1 MASPAQNSDRILRE
15 ARQSLTAQR
24 AGGRR
29 VASIGRGSAEL
40 KSRHLQAKLT
50 RLALAVAG
58 IVIAAMIAGPI
69 IGGIGIVGLFYT
81 VLAAAA
87 AMFVLARYPRLKP
100 PVQARLNEGDVRTMV
115 ARTELWLEAQ
125 RPALPAPA
133 VALVDQLGIQL
144 DALGLQLEGLDPL
157 QPAAVE
163 VRKLVGEHLP
173 EMVSSYRRIPVH
185 LRQEERGGR
194 TPDQQLADGL
204 GKISAEI
211 DQVTRQ
217 LAAGDLDKLAIRGRF
232 LDYKYGGALEGP
244 DDTGNGARE
253 VKP

>member
-1 MASPAQNSDRILRE
+1 LASPAHDSTRTLAE
-15 ARQSLTAQR
+15 ARQSLARQR

-40 KSRHLQAKLT
+40 KARHLKGKLV
-50 RLALAVAG
+50 RVMLALAG
-58 IVIAAMIAGPI
+58 IVIAAMVAGTI
-69 IGGIGIVGLFYT
+69 IGGIGIEGLFLT
-81 VLAAAA
+81 VLAGLT
-87 AMFVLARYPRLKP
+87 AMFILARYPRLKP

-115 ARTELWLEAQ
+115 ARTELWLESQ

-133 VALVDQLGIQL
+133 VELVDQLGVQL

-173 EMVSSYRRIPVH
+173 EMVSSYRRIPAH
-185 LRQEERGGR
+185 LRQEDRGGR

-217 LAAGDLDKLAIRGRF
+217 LAAGDLDKLAVRGRY

-244 DDTGNGARE
+244 DSAPGE
-253 VKP
+253 QS

>member
-1 MASPAQNSDRILRE
+1 MASPAHDSTRTLAE
-15 ARQSLTAQR
+15 ARQSLARQR

-40 KSRHLQAKLT
+40 KARHLKGKLV
-50 RLALAVAG
+50 RVMLALAG
-58 IVIAAMIAGPI
+58 IVIAAMVAGTI
-69 IGGIGIVGLFYT
+69 IGGIGIEGLFLT
-81 VLAAAA
+81 VLAGLT
-87 AMFVLARYPRLKP
+87 AMFILARYPRLKP

-115 ARTELWLEAQ
+115 ARTELWLESQ

-133 VALVDQLGIQL
+133 VELVDQLGVQL

-173 EMVSSYRRIPVH
+173 EMVSSYRRIPAH
-185 LRQEERGGR
+185 LRQEDRGGR

-217 LAAGDLDKLAIRGRF
+217 LAAGDLDKLAVRGRY

-244 DDTGNGARE
+244 DASPGE
-253 VKP
+253 QS

>member
-1 MASPAQNSDRILRE
+1 MASPAHDSARTMAE
-15 ARQSLTAQR
+15 ARQSLTRQR

-40 KSRHLQAKLT
+40 KARHLKGKLV
-50 RLALAVAG
+50 RVMLALAG
-58 IVIAAMIAGPI
+58 IVIAAMVAGTI
-69 IGGIGIVGLFYT
+69 IGGIGIEGLFLT
-81 VLAAAA
+81 VLVGFAV
-87 AMFVLARYPRLKP
+87 MFLLARYPRLKP

-115 ARTELWLEAQ
+115 ARTELWLELQ

-133 VALVDQLGIQL
+133 VELVDQLGVQL

-173 EMVSSYRRIPVH
+173 EMVSSYRRIPAH
-185 LRQEERGGR
+185 LRQEDRGGR

-217 LAAGDLDKLAIRGRF
+217 LAAGDLDKLAVRGRY

-244 DDTGNGARE
+244 DPTPGE
-253 VKP
+253 QT

>member
-1 MASPAQNSDRILRE
+1 MASPAQNSDRIMRE

-29 VASIGRGSAEL
+29 VASIGRGSAGL
-40 KSRHLQAKLT
+40 KSRHLKAKLT

-58 IVIAAMIAGPI
+58 IVIAAMIAGSI
-69 IGGIGIVGLFYT
+69 IGGIGIAGLFYT
-81 VLAAAA
+81 VLAAVA
-87 AMFVLARYPRLKP
+87 AMFVLARYPQLKP

-115 ARTELWLEAQ
+115 ARTELWLESQ

-217 LAAGDLDKLAIRGRF
+217 LAAGDLDQLAIRGRF

-244 DDTGNGARE
+244 DHAGE

>member
-1 MASPAQNSDRILRE
+1 MASPAHNSNRTMAD
-15 ARQSLTAQR
+15 ARRSLAEQR

-29 VASIGRGSAEL
+29 VRPSIGRGSADL
-40 KSRHLQAKLT
+40 KARHLKGKLKRIVAAVAAIVVAAMVVGLVIDGIGFIGLFVT
-50 RLALAVAG
+50 ALAIMCALVA
-58 IVIAAMIAGPI
+58 
-69 IGGIGIVGLFYT
+69 LSS
-81 VLAAAA
+81 
-87 AMFVLARYPRLKP
+87 YPKLKVP
-100 PVQARLNEGDVRTMV
+100 QRANLNEGDVRTMV
-115 ARTELWLEAQ
+115 GRTELWLESQ

-133 VALVDQLGIQL
+133 VELVDQLGVQL

-173 EMVSSYRRIPVH
+173 EMVTSYRRIPAH
-185 LRQEERGGR
+185 LRQEDRGGR

-244 DDTGNGARE
+244 DAPPGE
-253 VKP
+253 KS

>member
-1 MASPAQNSDRILRE
+1 MASPAHDSQAIMTAAQR
-15 ARQSLTAQR
+15 SLAEQR

-29 VASIGRGSAEL
+29 RSIGRGSAQL
-40 KSRHLQAKLT
+40 KARHLKGKLT
-50 RLALAVAG
+50 RLLLALAG
-58 IVIAAMIAGPI
+58 IVIAAMVAGTI

-81 VLAAAA
+81 VLAGLV
-87 AMFVLARYPRLKP
+87 AMFVLARYPQLKP

-115 ARTELWLEAQ
+115 GRTELWLESQ

-133 VALVDQLGIQL
+133 VALVDRLGVQL

-173 EMVSSYRRIPVH
+173 EMVTSYRRIPAH

-244 DDTGNGARE
+244 DDTGNGAGE
-253 VKP
+253 GKP

>member
-1 MASPAQNSDRILRE
+1 MASPAHDSTRTLAE
-15 ARQSLTAQR
+15 ARQSLARQR

-40 KSRHLQAKLT
+40 KARHLKGKLV
-50 RLALAVAG
+50 RVMLALAG
-58 IVIAAMIAGPI
+58 IVIAAMVAGTI
-69 IGGIGIVGLFYT
+69 IGGIGIEGLFLT
-81 VLAAAA
+81 VLAGLT
-87 AMFVLARYPRLKP
+87 AMFILARYPRLKP

-115 ARTELWLEAQ
+115 ARTELWLESQ

-133 VALVDQLGIQL
+133 VELVDQLGVQL

-173 EMVSSYRRIPVH
+173 EMVSSYRRIPAH
-185 LRQEERGGR
+185 LRQEDRGGR

-217 LAAGDLDKLAIRGRF
+217 LAAGDLDKLAVRGRY

-244 DDTGNGARE
+244 DSAPGE
-253 VKP
+253 QS

>member
-1 MASPAQNSDRILRE
+1 MASPAHNSQAIMSAAQR
-15 ARQSLTAQR
+15 SLAEQR

-29 VASIGRGSAEL
+29 RSIGRGSAEL
-40 KSRHLQAKLT
+40 KARHFKAKLT
-50 RLALAVAG
+50 RVVLAVAG
-58 IVIAAMIAGPI
+58 IVIAAMVAGTI
-69 IGGIGIVGLFYT
+69 IGGIGIEGLFYT
-81 VLAAAA
+81 VLAGAA

-100 PVQARLNEGDVRTMV
+100 PVQARINEGDVRTMV
-115 ARTELWLEAQ
+115 GRTELWLEAQ

-133 VALVDQLGIQL
+133 VELVDRLGVQL

-185 LRQEERGGR
+185 LRGEERGGR

-217 LAAGDLDKLAIRGRF
+217 LAAGDLDKLAMRDRF

-244 DDTGNGARE
+244 PADGDKT
-253 VKP
+253 

>member
-1 MASPAQNSDRILRE
+1 MASPAHDSARTLAE
-15 ARQSLTAQR
+15 ARQSLTRQR

-40 KSRHLQAKLT
+40 KRRNLMTRIKLIVGS
-50 RLALAVAG
+50 ALA
-58 IVIAAMIAGPI
+58 IVVAAMVTGLI
-69 IGGIGIVGLFYT
+69 IDGIGIVGFM
-81 VLAAAA
+81 AA
-87 AMFVLARYPRLKP
+87 AMAIICAVLVFSNYPKVKVPDR
-100 PVQARLNEGDVRTMV
+100 AAINTGDVRTMV
-115 ARTELWLEAQ
+115 ARTELWLESQ

-133 VALVDQLGIQL
+133 VELVDQLGVQL

-173 EMVSSYRRIPVH
+173 EMVSSYRRIPAH
-185 LRQEERGGR
+185 LRQEDRGGR

-217 LAAGDLDKLAIRGRF
+217 LAAGDLDKLAVRGRY

-244 DDTGNGARE
+244 DPTPGDQT
-253 VKP
+253 